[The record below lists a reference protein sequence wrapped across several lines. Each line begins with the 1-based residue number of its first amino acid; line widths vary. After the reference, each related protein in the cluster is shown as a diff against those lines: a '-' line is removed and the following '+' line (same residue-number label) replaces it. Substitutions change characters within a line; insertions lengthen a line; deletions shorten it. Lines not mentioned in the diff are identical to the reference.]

1 VISERTHRD
10 QQTALQMLGELRTSG
25 LLAQILEKVDGSR
38 SGNDRDEATCR
49 GSVEVEPASE

>member
-1 VISERTHRD
+1 
-10 QQTALQMLGELRTSG
+10 MLGELRTSG
-25 LLAQILEKVDGSR
+25 LLAQILEKADGSR